1 MTRFPT
7 ELHRLYT
14 ENRTLFDEKF
24 YALVLR
30 ASKMISFRYP
40 PKVYNNNQRW
50 SEEEYLD
57 LANDVFL
64 KQLLKAETDATAT
77 NQIDYIMTHAKT
89 EQAIMGLI
97 GYHVKLTLNG
107 RRQRTVV
114 DRLIVRIR
122 KLCSSGEITMQEF
135 PGATYFSLP
144 SVGDFRPVQ
153 VTESDLNRA
162 ANAVRQLPIIWLQP
176 DAKRESSVYT
186 AEDLMKAIKVVISI
200 TKCISEKD
208 LRTILEKVLT
218 AFLPTNISNS
228 AGGEKAMSEEVAQIL
243 LVEIEESIQV
253 FVNGLKAEELVVL
266 VAHSRAIPD
275 HEVGQVIGKVRQ
287 TVVEYRSKLVDKLNI
302 LLGSMSPSDSPEVA
316 VKRLIEVAL
325 ARLETLGMFQSI
337 DELGSLS

>member
-24 YALVLR
+24 YALVLK
-30 ASKMISFRYP
+30 ASKMIASRYP
-40 PKVYNNNQRW
+40 PKFYNNNQRW

-64 KQLLKAETDATAT
+64 KQLLKSESDGSAT

-89 EQAIMGLI
+89 EQSIMRLI

-114 DRLIVRIR
+114 DRLIARIR
-122 KLCSSGEITMQEF
+122 KLSSSGEITMQEF
-135 PGATYFSLP
+135 PGGTYFAIPNIGDSLP
-144 SVGDFRPVQ
+144 IQ
-153 VTESDLNRA
+153 VTEGDLNRA

-186 AEDLMKAIKVVISI
+186 ASDLMKVLEVVFSI

-218 AFLPTNISNS
+218 AFLSTNISNS
-228 AGGEKAMSEEVAQIL
+228 AGGEKAASKEVAEVL
-243 LVEIEESIQV
+243 LVEIEESIQM
-253 FVNGLKAEELVVL
+253 FVNGLKAEELIVL

-275 HEVGQVIGKVRQ
+275 HEVGRVIGKVRQ
-287 TVVEYRSKLVDKLNI
+287 TVVEYRSKLVDKLNT

-316 VKRLIEVAL
+316 VRRLIEVAL
-325 ARLETLGMFQSI
+325 ARLETLGMLQTI